1 MENNTDN
8 KTSGSR
14 YTAGPAGDGI
24 REFAENVRERLQRRY
39 GERYRVEV
47 KDTLKNNGLRLTGLC
62 ISETSGQYMDI
73 APVIYLD
80 GYYAHGLNAES
91 TCRAVMELRGQ
102 CAGCGCFDTSA
113 ITDFG
118 KARERICCRL
128 VNADA
133 NRELLATLPHRP
145 YLDMAVV
152 YYMEMGTGTETTA
165 TANVTDSIM
174 RAWGVDEETLY
185 GLASR
190 NTPELL
196 GFRLTPIMDKLKGL
210 TGTDTEALERVG
222 GNGPEMY
229 VASNRSGHF
238 GACVMLRKEVL
249 EWFAG
254 RTGRSFYILP
264 SSIHETIFLPVRGG
278 EDTEALGQ
286 MVREINAKELE
297 PEEILSDHVYYYST
311 ETGDVSIV
319 A

>member
-1 MENNTDN
+1 MGNNTNN
-8 KTSGSR
+8 KTSGSK
-14 YTAGPAGDGI
+14 YTAEPAEDGI
-24 REFAENVRERLQRRY
+24 REFAEDVRERLQRRY
-39 GERYRVEV
+39 GGQYRVEV
-47 KDTLKNNGLRLTGLC
+47 KGTLKNNGLRLTGLC
-62 ISETSGQYMDI
+62 ISETGGQHMDI

-80 GYYAHGLNAES
+80 DYYAHGLDVES
-91 TCRAVMELRGQ
+91 TCRAVMGLRGQ
-102 CAGCGCFDTSA
+102 CAGCGSFDTSA

-118 KARERICCRL
+118 KARERVCCRL

-133 NRELLATLPHRP
+133 NRELLVTLPHRP

-152 YYMEMGTGTETTA
+152 YYMEIGTG

-174 RAWGVDEETLY
+174 RAWGVDEGTLY
-185 GLASR
+185 SLASR
-190 NTPELL
+190 NTPGLL
-196 GFRLTPIMDKLKGL
+196 GFRLTPIMDILEGL
-210 TGTDTEALERVG
+210 TGTDAEALEQAG

-254 RTGRSFYILP
+254 RTGCSFYIFP
-264 SSIHETIFLPVRGG
+264 SSIHETIFLPARGG
-278 EDTEALGQ
+278 EDTEALGR
-286 MVREINAKELE
+286 MVREINAKALE